1 MLTSRDITRH
11 QILVFRGSAAFAA
24 ENLHASV
31 ISRKASPPTYGKQ
44 NAANSY
50 QTNVLLPFV
59 VRVCVVVF
67 FFLFF
72 FLCVRVCVFL
82 GVGECWFPS
91 AMRTRQQQ
99 TSTNTSLVANLPQI
113 TYSIS
118 LEQKLKF

>member
-67 FFLFF
+67 FFLLF
-72 FLCVRVCVFL
+72 FLCARARVCVFGGG
-82 GVGECWFPS
+82 GV
-91 AMRTRQQQ
+91 
-99 TSTNTSLVANLPQI
+99 LVSFSNEDTTAANKHKHL
-113 TYSIS
+113 IS
-118 LEQKLKF
+118 CQLATDNLLNFS